1 MRQSIQG
8 EEHYFNRCGAFGENL
23 GRAYAISMS
32 DPRLR
37 EAIDTLRRGDRRQ
50 AQRLLAQVVE
60 DDPDNLLAWWYLAA
74 VLKDVEQRILC
85 LRQVLRLRPDHE
97 EAQHILSL
105 LERRR
110 AQITP
115 AGGVQRPIVDA
126 EPNTQGNLMVVRERS
141 RARAPRQHKRSR
153 LGSAFVMGMATI
165 PLLAVLLAAALVLS
179 GKAAH
184 LLNLQA
190 PPEPTPRPVAIG
202 IPACAAAEG
211 RAATLTFVNNTGVT
225 IDVLQGEAGAETLLF
240 VLGPDSEGSVEVTP
254 GMTIRY
260 AITTQAEGFSGSG
273 ALIEVP
279 RGSACRV
286 PIQ

>member
-1 MRQSIQG
+1 
-8 EEHYFNRCGAFGENL
+8 
-23 GRAYAISMS
+23 MS

-74 VLKDVEQRILC
+74 VLKDIEQRILC

-97 EAQHILSL
+97 EARRILGL

-115 AGGVQRPIVDA
+115 AGGVQRPVVDA
-126 EPNTQGNLMVVRERS
+126 EPSTRGNLMVVREES
-141 RARAPRQHKRSR
+141 RAPTPRRRKRSR
-153 LGSAFVMGMATI
+153 LGSVLVVGIAIIF
-165 PLLAVLLAAALVLS
+165 LLAVLSTAALVLS
-179 GKAAH
+179 GKATQ
-184 LLNLQA
+184 LLDLRGL
-190 PPEPTPRPVAIG
+190 PPEPTLHPIAIG
-202 IPACAAAEG
+202 IPDCAATEG

-225 IDVLQGEAGAETLLF
+225 VDVLQGEAGAETLLF
-240 VLGPDSEGSVEVTP
+240 VLGPHSEGSVEVTP

-260 AITTQAEGFSGSG
+260 AVATQAEGFTGSG